1 MNQIEFHAMG
11 SRMLAVVDSN
21 SVPAARLL
29 EQIPGWFEEW
39 ENILSRF
46 RSESELSRLNRSTG
60 MPVAVSQT
68 LWEVFHASR
77 AAETWTDGLVRPT
90 VLDALLQA
98 GYDRSFDFIP
108 TSVARASAAVLD
120 LPDLSTAVGWDEST
134 RSLFLPESVHL
145 DFGGV
150 AKGWSAQQAM
160 IRLAEAG
167 PALVD
172 AGGDI
177 AISGLR
183 SDGDGWPVGIL
194 DPFHPDKHFMTL
206 RLGVCGVATSG
217 IDYHRWQQDGQLRHH
232 IIDPRTGMSAETDVL
247 AATVIAADAVRA
259 EAEAKA
265 VVIAGSRSGMERIE
279 SDPALA
285 SVLVLQNGE
294 ILYSHNMESF
304 LWK

>member
-1 MNQIEFHAMG
+1 MRQIGFHAMG
-11 SRMLAVVDSN
+11 SRMLAMVDSN
-21 SVPAARLL
+21 SVPAERLL
-29 EQIPGWFEEW
+29 DQIPVWFEEW
-39 ENILSRF
+39 ENVLSRF
-46 RSESELSRLNRSTG
+46 RLDSELSRLNRSTG

-68 LWEVFHASR
+68 LWDVFHASR

-98 GYDRSFDFIP
+98 GYDRSFDFMP
-108 TSVARASAAVLD
+108 AVAARSSTAILD
-120 LPDLSTAVGWDEST
+120 LPDLSTAIGWNDST

-150 AKGWSAQQAM
+150 AKGWSAQQAVT
-160 IRLAEAG
+160 RLSEAG

-177 AISGLR
+177 AISGPL
-183 SDGDGWPVGIL
+183 SDGGAWPVGIMNPL
-194 DPFHPDKHFMTL
+194 HPDQNLATL
-206 RLGVCGVATSG
+206 RLTEGGVATSG

-247 AATVIAADAVRA
+247 TATIIAADTVRA

-279 SDPALA
+279 SDPELA
-285 SVLVLQNGE
+285 GVLVLQTGE
-294 ILYSHNMESF
+294 ILYSHTMEKF